1 MVQNNPH
8 RSVTVFL
15 VTPGFVDVAEI
26 AGLIFGVQQSL
37 NSGGVPVQSHHRA
50 IKPGIVPGA
59 SLSCNG
65 IRLVT
70 NRETRVVEIV
80 VATNEIGDG
89 SIAGCAECGV
99 SVCPGWL
106 ESHGT
111 ELVGIGT
118 INDIPR
124 KIFSSIEALFFVGL
138 ANADEGISP
147 GVDSGANVFFAD

>member
-37 NSGGVPVQSHHRA
+37 NSGGVAVQSHHRA

-59 SLSCNG
+59 SLPCNG
-65 IRLVT
+65 IRLVAD
-70 NRETRVVEIV
+70 RETRVVEIV
-80 VATNEIGDG
+80 VATHEIREG
-89 SIAGCAECGV
+89 SISGCAERGV
-99 SVCPGWL
+99 PECPSWL

-111 ELVGIGT
+111 ALVGIGA

-124 KIFSSIEALFFVGL
+124 KIFSGIEALFFVGL

-147 GVDSGANVFFAD
+147 GICSGANFFFC